1 MKTKKNNKNKMKGGG
16 MFNWLTGQKSQS
28 IAADNNKNRVAVNAA
43 PAQEEAV
50 AVKAENVAPVAV
62 AVKAENEVEDEAED
76 AESVD
81 AAKVLTEEVRTF
93 EKGTNND
100 SSAALASSQALALA
114 GNMAVATAAGQA
126 VIAGLAATGVGIPLA
141 GLLGIIL
148 LLANKLALLFYY
160 NLQLHSTLLDLLN
173 IVSNCF
179 RLNDLINYT
188 TNIFTIYF
196 FGRQDDKNLI
206 ENLDTLTIDTY
217 TSLLNK
223 ALENKKAQHS
233 SLTVDKNSESIEE
246 IGVEMTTITNANANA
261 IVNAKVVNS
270 DQQPDKLIKWISPN
284 VAIQQRL
291 FDKLNDLTD
300 LLLQI
305 ATNDMVRTL
314 KNDPTIMNSGM
325 GNLINK
331 VYTDRKLGIT
341 GDAVASMTRKFG
353 RFSRGFN
360 RAANGQFLQQQ
371 LINEL
376 TLVNGFFMLM
386 KAQYDMT
393 IDYYERSMDSDQW
406 KEIWTK
412 YIQNSSVYIEYLVPS
427 DISEKIKEG
436 RLNISKAAIE
446 LASTNAIEVINT
458 NDKNKTK
465 IDDDDSTNKI
475 GGKRYRLKSKKIKR
489 VRKR

>member
-1 MKTKKNNKNKMKGGG
+1 

-28 IAADNNKNRVAVNAA
+28 IAADNNKKRVAVNAV
-43 PAQEEAV
+43 PAQEEAVAVKAEDVAPVAV

-93 EKGTNND
+93 EKSTNND

-196 FGRQDDKNLI
+196 FGGQDDKNLI
-206 ENLDTLTIDTY
+206 KNLDTLTIDTDTDTY

-246 IGVEMTTITNANANA
+246 IGLEMTTITNANA

-341 GDAVASMTRKFG
+341 SDAVASMTRKFG

-393 IDYYERSMDSDQW
+393 IDYYERNMDSDQW

-458 NDKNKTK
+458 NDKNLRSGKTK
-465 IDDDDSTNKI
+465 
-475 GGKRYRLKSKKIKR
+475 
-489 VRKR
+489 